1 MVAATEKSISAIVG
15 TCGVRNY
22 PLSGS
27 HMMGAT
33 ESGVGESACL
43 STRCARASC
52 HLVARACAVI
62 RIGPLAIV
70 NYFFTQM
77 CTSLAEELK

>member
-1 MVAATEKSISAIVG
+1 MQ
-15 TCGVRNY
+15 
-22 PLSGS
+22 
-27 HMMGAT
+27 
-33 ESGVGESACL
+33 GVGERETGNDEVNGKKFVVRTDGGGEGENYSQKSCSSMRKNA
-43 STRCARASC
+43 ASG
-52 HLVARACAVI
+52 HGVARACAVI